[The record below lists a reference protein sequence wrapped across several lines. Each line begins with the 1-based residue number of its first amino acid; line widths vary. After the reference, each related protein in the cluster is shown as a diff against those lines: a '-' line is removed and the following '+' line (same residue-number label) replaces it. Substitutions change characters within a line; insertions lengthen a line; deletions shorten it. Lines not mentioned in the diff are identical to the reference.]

1 MVFDKRWTIN
11 IPLSNKFTKLKRS
24 HVTHTNKL
32 NYNFHFYRDNEK
44 KIELCLKIFN
54 TPLKNIHR
62 LDLEHSVQENSVKYL
77 QKHGL
82 VGLVWPSLRL
92 LSTNLES
99 GEKHLK
105 AAMTWKPQFQTASGS
120 SNMWNPTAIMNS
132 PPRHRLRRKQNKY
145 LFRWTDQWGKTNVY

>member
-54 TPLKNIHR
+54 TLLKNIHR
-62 LDLEHSVQENSVKYL
+62 LDLEHSVQDNSMKYL

-82 VGLVWPSLRL
+82 VGAGLTQS
-92 LSTNLES
+92 
-99 GEKHLK
+99 
-105 AAMTWKPQFQTASGS
+105 QTPLNQS
-120 SNMWNPTAIMNS
+120 
-132 PPRHRLRRKQNKY
+132 
-145 LFRWTDQWGKTNVY
+145 